1 MTIGLRKDSGMKKD
15 SELWR
20 GFINGIAYSA
30 ATLIAIYNE
39 GAAEQLIK
47 ESGISWGDLRKAKID
62 SYDRKF
68 LLKIKHCFSRR

>member
-1 MTIGLRKDSGMKKD
+1 MKDG

-30 ATLIAIYNE
+30 ATLVTIYDE
-39 GAAEQLIK
+39 GAAERLIK
-47 ESGISWGDLRKAKID
+47 ESGISWDDLRKAKID

-68 LLKIKHCFSRR
+68 LLKIKHCFSRRKEET